1 MNFNSNDLR
10 SMIDQAE
17 DQELEVAVEWNQ
29 DFTEVI
35 ERIWIE
41 GMLIENTEV
50 DEELELAREDAETYD
65 SDSQDADL
73 YYYG

>member
-1 MNFNSNDLR
+1 MNFNSSDLR
-10 SMIDQAE
+10 SMINQAE
-17 DQELEVAVEWNQ
+17 DQELEVQVEWNL

-41 GMLIENTEV
+41 GMLIENTELE
-50 DEELELAREDAETYD
+50 EELELAREEAEDYEFD
-65 SDSQDADL
+65 SRDADA